1 MKAPIWE
8 LYFYKRETMLRKAE
22 NRDISR
28 IAEILIFTKRTTYR
42 PIFKNDNVSFNEMQ
56 VLNEVERLRQP
67 NELDNLYVYDDGIVK
82 AMVKIEDV
90 EGKTKVSEFFVDPFF
105 QGNGIGT
112 KILDIIIEK
121 SKEVFLYVLD
131 KNERAIR
138 FYEKMGFK
146 YSGEK
151 EEFLSSGFYMLKYCF
166 VKS

>member
-1 MKAPIWE
+1 
-8 LYFYKRETMLRKAE
+8 MLRKAG

-56 VLNEVERLRQP
+56 VLKEIEKLSQP
-67 NELDNLYVYDDGIVK
+67 SALDNIYVYDDGIVK
-82 AMVKIEDV
+82 ATVKIEDIG
-90 EGKTKVSEFFVDPFF
+90 EKTKVSEFFVDPFF
-105 QGNGIGT
+105 QGEGIGT
-112 KILDIIIEK
+112 RILNTIIEK

-138 FYEKMGFK
+138 FYVKMGFK
-146 YSGEK
+146 YTGEK
-151 EEFLSSGFYMLKYCF
+151 EEFLNSGFYMLKYFF

>member
-1 MKAPIWE
+1 
-8 LYFYKRETMLRKAE
+8 MLRKAG
-22 NRDISR
+22 NMDISR

-56 VLNEVERLRQP
+56 VLKEIEKLSQP
-67 NELDNLYVYDDGIVK
+67 SALDNIYVYDDGIVK

-90 EGKTKVSEFFVDPFF
+90 GEKTKVSEFFVDPFF
-105 QGNGIGT
+105 QGEGIGT
-112 KILDIIIEK
+112 KILNNVIEK

-138 FYEKMGFK
+138 FYVKMGFK
-146 YSGEK
+146 YTGEK
-151 EEFLSSGFYMLKYCF
+151 EEFLNSGFYMLKYFF

>member
-1 MKAPIWE
+1 
-8 LYFYKRETMLRKAE
+8 MLRKAG

-56 VLNEVERLRQP
+56 VLNEIEKLSQP
-67 NELDNLYVYDDGIVK
+67 SALDNIYVYDDGIVK
-82 AMVKIEDV
+82 AMVKIEDIG
-90 EGKTKVSEFFVDPFF
+90 EKTKISEFFVDPFF
-105 QGNGIGT
+105 QGEGIGT
-112 KILDIIIEK
+112 KILNNVIEK

-138 FYEKMGFK
+138 FYVKMGFK
-146 YSGEK
+146 YTGEK
-151 EEFLSSGFYMLKYCF
+151 EEFLNSGFYMLKYFF

>member
-1 MKAPIWE
+1 
-8 LYFYKRETMLRKAE
+8 MLRKAG

-56 VLNEVERLRQP
+56 VLKEIEKLSQP
-67 NELDNLYVYDDGIVK
+67 SALDNIYVYDDGIVK
-82 AMVKIEDV
+82 ATVKIEDIG
-90 EGKTKVSEFFVDPFF
+90 EKTKVSEFFVDPFF
-105 QGNGIGT
+105 QREGIGT
-112 KILDIIIEK
+112 KILNTVIEK

-138 FYEKMGFK
+138 FYVKMGFK
-146 YSGEK
+146 YTGEK
-151 EEFLSSGFYMLKYCF
+151 EEFLNSGFYMLKYFF

>member
-1 MKAPIWE
+1 
-8 LYFYKRETMLRKAE
+8 MLRKAG

-56 VLNEVERLRQP
+56 VLKEIEKLSQP
-67 NELDNLYVYDDGIVK
+67 SALDNIYVYDDGIVK
-82 AMVKIEDV
+82 AMVKIEDIG
-90 EGKTKVSEFFVDPFF
+90 EKTKVSEFFVDPFF
-105 QGNGIGT
+105 QGEGIGT
-112 KILDIIIEK
+112 KILNTVIEK

-138 FYEKMGFK
+138 FYVKMGFK
-146 YSGEK
+146 YTGEK
-151 EEFLSSGFYMLKYCF
+151 EEFLNSGFYMLKYFF

>member
-1 MKAPIWE
+1 
-8 LYFYKRETMLRKAE
+8 MLRKAG
-22 NRDISR
+22 NMDISR

-56 VLNEVERLRQP
+56 VLKEIEKLSQP
-67 NELDNLYVYDDGIVK
+67 SALDNIYVYDDGIVK

-90 EGKTKVSEFFVDPFF
+90 GEKTKISEFFVDPFF
-105 QGNGIGT
+105 QREGIGT
-112 KILDIIIEK
+112 KILNTVIEK

-138 FYEKMGFK
+138 FYVKMGFK
-146 YSGEK
+146 YTGEK
-151 EEFLSSGFYMLKYCF
+151 EEFLNSGFYMLKYFF

>member
-1 MKAPIWE
+1 
-8 LYFYKRETMLRKAE
+8 MLRKAG
-22 NRDISR
+22 NMDISR

-56 VLNEVERLRQP
+56 VLKEIEKLSQP
-67 NELDNLYVYDDGIVK
+67 SALDNIYVYDDGIVK

-90 EGKTKVSEFFVDPFF
+90 GEKTKISEFFVDPFF
-105 QGNGIGT
+105 QREGIGT
-112 KILDIIIEK
+112 KILNNVIEK

-138 FYEKMGFK
+138 FYVKMGFK
-146 YSGEK
+146 YTGEK
-151 EEFLSSGFYMLKYCF
+151 EEFLNSGFYMLKYFF

>member
-1 MKAPIWE
+1 M
-8 LYFYKRETMLRKAE
+8 FRKAD

-56 VLNEVERLRQP
+56 VLKEIEKLSQP
-67 NELDNLYVYDDGIVK
+67 SALDNIYVYDDEIVK
-82 AMVKIEDV
+82 ATVKIEYIG
-90 EGKTKVSEFFVDPFF
+90 EKTKVSEFFVDPFF
-105 QGNGIGT
+105 QGEGIGT
-112 KILDIIIEK
+112 KILNTVIEK

-138 FYEKMGFK
+138 FYVKMGFK
-146 YSGEK
+146 YTGEK
-151 EEFLSSGFYMLKYCF
+151 EEFLNSGFYMLKYFF

>member
-1 MKAPIWE
+1 
-8 LYFYKRETMLRKAE
+8 MLRKAG

-56 VLNEVERLRQP
+56 VLKEIEKLSQP
-67 NELDNLYVYDDGIVK
+67 SALDNIYVYDDGIVK

-90 EGKTKVSEFFVDPFF
+90 GEKTKVSEFFVDPFF
-105 QGNGIGT
+105 QGEGIGT
-112 KILDIIIEK
+112 KILNTVIEK

-138 FYEKMGFK
+138 FYVKMGFK
-146 YSGEK
+146 YTGEK
-151 EEFLSSGFYMLKYCF
+151 EEFLNSGFYMLKYFF